1 VLRVKLCNVI
11 AILQRLNIDHVELG
25 NRNRRA
31 TMKVGFI
38 GLGAMGCAMAS
49 NLVAAG
55 HNVTVWNR
63 SEAATEKLASLGA
76 KVVRTPDRAAQG
88 DVVHSMLSNDQA
100 VREVFLENGLLDAMD
115 PGTVHVNHATISV
128 VLARQLAEEHAKRGI
143 EYVAAPVFG
152 RPDVA
157 AAGKLNILVA
167 GKPAAI
173 DKARPLLEVMAAKLW
188 PMGDM
193 PERANV
199 VKLAGNFMIVT
210 AIESMAEASV
220 LARAYGVNAADF
232 IELMTST
239 LFASPV
245 YQIYGK
251 AIAEQRFMPPGFTLP
266 LGLKDVMLAQDAG
279 FAERVSMPLA
289 GVLRDSLLE
298 ALADGA
304 EGMDLSALALVSA
317 RRANLDGRNPS

>member
-1 VLRVKLCNVI
+1 
-11 AILQRLNIDHVELG
+11 
-25 NRNRRA
+25 
-31 TMKVGFI
+31 MKVGFI
-38 GLGAMGCAMAS
+38 GLGAMGSAMAS

-55 HNVTVWNR
+55 HTVTVWNR

-76 KVVRTPDRAAQG
+76 KVASTPDRAAQG
-88 DVVHSMLSNDQA
+88 DVLHSMLANDQA
-100 VREVFLENGLLDAMD
+100 VREIFLEGDLLDAMD

-128 VLARQLAEEHAKRGI
+128 ALARQLTEEHTKRGLG
-143 EYVAAPVFG
+143 YVAAPVFG

-167 GKPAAI
+167 GQAPAI
-173 DKARPLLEVMAAKLW
+173 EKARPLLEVMASKLW
-188 PMGDM
+188 PMGEL

-210 AIESMAEASV
+210 AIESMAEAAV
-220 LARAYGVNAADF
+220 LARAYGVNTPDF

-245 YQIYGK
+245 YQGYGK
-251 AIAEQRFMPPGFTLP
+251 SIAEERFTPPGFALP
-266 LGLKDVMLAQDAG
+266 LGLKDVLLAQDAG
-279 FAERVSMPLA
+279 HAAQVPMPLA

-304 EGMDLSALALVSA
+304 EGMDLSALARVSA
-317 RRANLDGRNPS
+317 RRANLDRRHKG